1 MALSAVFAI
10 IPPWLIK
17 DVVDDVLIAG
27 DALLLNVLSVG
38 VLILYVMKAAFGYGH
53 IYLMTWVAQ
62 KVIID
67 IRLELYEKTQRLSF
81 GLLYRKRMGESSRSE
96 ERRVGKECRSR
107 WSPYH

>member
-1 MALSAVFAI
+1 MKNRLESFRPYLRLLAYCKPYRRRLLPALVCMALSAVFAI

-67 IRLELYEKTQRLSF
+67 IRLEQIGRAH
-81 GLLYRKRMGESSRSE
+81 
-96 ERRVGKECRSR
+96 V
-107 WSPYH
+107 